1 MKVGDLVRYQAAGGY
16 VFYGAPWPIGI
27 VLWINEAGGTVKVLT
42 NGKIGWLVKSGC
54 EVVSS

>member
-1 MKVGDLVRYQAAGGY
+1 MKVGDLVRSCQTPSDLS
-16 VFYGAPWPIGI
+16 V
-27 VLWINEAGGTVKVLT
+27 VLQINEKGSTVKVLLT

>member
-1 MKVGDLVRYQAAGGY
+1 MKVGDLVRYQAVG
-16 VFYGAPWPIGI
+16 PWGPASPVGI

>member
-1 MKVGDLVRYQAAGGY
+1 MKVGDLVSYYHNDGATY
-16 VFYGAPWPIGI
+16 VAV